1 MNSFPDELIYV
12 LIFAALLL
20 FQYVVQRI
28 RRRRQQSEAP
38 QEEPLPQDE
47 SLPEIWGRAPAIPAV
62 SPVPVERVGRSEALA
77 ASAAIP
83 RRRSAVRSLLRTKRD
98 LRRAIIIMTI
108 LGPCRAFEPFD
119 IRQLPTAGDA
129 PSSHGGDENER
140 HCNEWR
146 Q

>member
-62 SPVPVERVGRSEALA
+62 SPVPVERVGRSVGIGFCVTPSRVAVA
-77 ASAAIP
+77 PP
-83 RRRSAVRSLLRTKRD
+83 R
-98 LRRAIIIMTI
+98 
-108 LGPCRAFEPFD
+108 
-119 IRQLPTAGDA
+119 AGC
-129 PSSHGGDENER
+129 SR
-140 HCNEWR
+140 V
-146 Q
+146 